1 MRPAKKIVLKNGL
14 RLILVPQ
21 PSGLAAS
28 VLILVTAGSEYETKD
43 KNGISHFLEH
53 MTFKGTARRP
63 QPGMI
68 AEEIAALGAQANAFT
83 TQEFTGY
90 WAKAEARKLP
100 QIFDIVTDLYLH
112 PLFSP
117 PEIEKERGVIIE
129 EMNMY
134 EDIPMR
140 RVEDVLRSLLY
151 GDQPAGWK
159 VDGEKEIVKKLS
171 REDFVAYRNER
182 YVMPGTVVVVA
193 GKFNEKKVVGDVRRA
208 FGGTPRHHVRR
219 KTETRERQSGPRLAV
234 KFKKSDQGHL
244 AFGFRAFNIYDP
256 RRYALQVLA
265 DVLGGG
271 TSSRL
276 WKRVREELGAAYY
289 VQAEADLS
297 LDHGMLGISAGADRT
312 RIGAVVEAILAE
324 CRKLA
329 RESIPKKELQ
339 KSKDHLIGS
348 LILGLETSDELG
360 SFYGGQEIL
369 TKALLPPGRIIDR
382 IKATTAEEVR
392 AVARTIFKNQ
402 GLNLAVIGPY
412 RNRAMFKKILTLP
425 R

>member
-1 MRPAKKIVLKNGL
+1 MKPIKKIVLKNGL

-28 VLILVTAGSEYETKD
+28 VLILVEAGSEYETKD

-63 QPGMI
+63 QAGMI

-100 QIFDIVTDLYLH
+100 QILDIVTDLYLN
-112 PLFSP
+112 PILAP
-117 PEIEKERGVIIE
+117 EEIEKERGVIIE

-140 RVEDVLRSLLY
+140 RVGDVLSFLLY

-159 VDGEKEIVKKLS
+159 VDGEKDIIKKLS
-171 REDFVAYRNER
+171 RRDFVAYRNER

-193 GKFNEKKVVGDVRRA
+193 GKFNEKKVVSEVRRA
-208 FGGTPRHHVRR
+208 FSGTPRRRVRR
-219 KTETRERQSGPRLAV
+219 KTETCERQSRPRLAV

-244 AFGFRAFNIYDP
+244 AFGFRAFNIHDP
-256 RRYALQVLA
+256 RRYALQVLV
-265 DVLGGG
+265 DILGGG
-271 TSSRL
+271 MSSRL

-324 CRKLA
+324 CRKLS
-329 RESIPKKELQ
+329 RESVPEKELQ

-369 TKALLPPGRIIDR
+369 TKVLLPPERIIDR
-382 IKATTAEEVR
+382 IKATTAAEVR
-392 AVARTIFKNQ
+392 SVARTIFRNQ

-412 RNRAMFKKILTLP
+412 RNRTMFKKILMLP